1 MSPVPPVPPVTPVTR
16 KKIKLRMSKAKD
28 YLSQVKKKAKAVREQ
43 KELILQKML
52 TNVSDKNE
60 V

>member
-1 MSPVPPVPPVTPVTR
+1 
-16 KKIKLRMSKAKD
+16 MSKAKD
-28 YLSQVKKKAKAVREQ
+28 YLSQVKKKAKAVQEQ

>member
-1 MSPVPPVPPVTPVTR
+1 MPPVPPVTPVTR